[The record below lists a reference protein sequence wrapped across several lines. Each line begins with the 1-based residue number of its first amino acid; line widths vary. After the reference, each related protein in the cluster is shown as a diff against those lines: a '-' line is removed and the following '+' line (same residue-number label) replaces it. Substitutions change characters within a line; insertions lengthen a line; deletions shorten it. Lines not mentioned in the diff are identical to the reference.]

1 VRRRRQ
7 READPERR
15 AELFRCRWLLLK
27 GAERLTPEEQ
37 PQLARALADEE
48 LRSGWAL
55 KEELRMW
62 YQSATPADAEERLS
76 TWEET
81 VRRQGPAEFRTLL
94 SFCRTWRQEILNYF
108 TWPYTNG
115 FVEGKNNRIKAI
127 KRRGYGYRNRDNLR
141 QQVFLSNRVL
151 VASAA

>member
-1 VRRRRQ
+1 MRRRRQ

-55 KEELRMW
+55 KEEL
-62 YQSATPADAEERLS
+62 L
-76 TWEET
+76 
-81 VRRQGPAEFRTLL
+81 RTLL

-108 TWPYTNG
+108 TRPYTNG

-141 QQVFLSNRVL
+141 QQVFLSNRML